1 MDTLERIAE
10 AWLRALE
17 KSGYVPPRGQAT
29 AEEKLR
35 RMLRR
40 FALQQGDAEVFLG
53 MVKKV
58 LWKVEENTER
68 GGAKEGSREREPFE
82 SRT

>member
-1 MDTLERIAE
+1 
-10 AWLRALE
+10 
-17 KSGYVPPRGQAT
+17 
-29 AEEKLR
+29 LR

-40 FALQQGDAEVFLG
+40 FALEEGDAEVFLG

-58 LWKVEENTER
+58 LWKMEEKTEK
-68 GGAKEGSREREPFE
+68 GGAKEGSGERKPFE

>member
-1 MDTLERIAE
+1 MDTVERIAE
-10 AWLRALE
+10 AWLRALQ
-17 KSGYVPPRGQAT
+17 KSGYVAPRGQAT

-58 LWKVEENTER
+58 LWKMEEKTEK
-68 GGAKEGSREREPFE
+68 GGAKEGSREQEPFE
-82 SRT
+82 NRT

>member
-1 MDTLERIAE
+1 MDTVERIAD
-10 AWLRALE
+10 AWLRALD
-17 KSGYVPPRGQAT
+17 KSGYVAPRGQAT

-40 FALQQGDAEVFLG
+40 FALEQGDAEVFLG

-58 LWKVEENTER
+58 LWKIEEQAQKAR
-68 GGAKEGSREREPFE
+68 AKEGSREPFE
-82 SRT
+82 SGT